1 MARERFHTTLESHAR
16 IELEKIKIE
25 KRFKGANDSIEYL
38 IELYKTGELKDE
50 CNCKKQTN
58 K

>member
-1 MARERFHTTLESHAR
+1 MARERFHTTLEDHAR

-38 IELYKTGELKDE
+38 IKLYKAGELKDE
-50 CNCKKQTN
+50 SDCKK
-58 K
+58 